1 MSSPHAQ
8 PTALYGPGFARDPA
22 RLTEDLRRRHGP
34 VAPVLL
40 DGTVPAWLVLGYREL
55 YQVADDPEL
64 FARTRRHWHS
74 GQRFRPQEPTDPR
87 ANGAPGAD
95 TVPRSGDRPPGGA
108 VSGSG
113 STPPAPPPLHAALA
127 EVDPMELRLRVEQVA
142 DRLVNGFAGRGTADL
157 IAEYT
162 HRIPLLTLARIFG
175 LAETTVPGLVR
186 DTGLSATP
194 GPEAVPARQR
204 IVSLMRELVRHKR
217 AHPGADLPSRI
228 LAHPRAPH
236 DDAVATD
243 LFLTLEVAHLATADW
258 MGNALRL
265 MLTDERFATTLSG
278 GRGSIGQALN
288 EVLWREPPVQ
298 NIVGR
303 IATTDTHLG
312 GRHVRRGDLLVLG
325 VAAAN
330 ADPHARVRGSCP
342 QLTDGGGD
350 VGGAVGNEA
359 YLSFGHGEHSCPY
372 PAQEIA
378 ATVARGGVEVLL
390 DRLPD
395 VHLAVPGSTLTWRHS
410 VRMRGLTTL
419 PVRFTPARPGS

>member
-1 MSSPHAQ
+1 MSGPHAQ

-22 RLTEDLRRRHGP
+22 RLNEDLRRRHGP

-55 YQVADDPEL
+55 YQVADDPGL

-74 GQRFRPQEPTDPR
+74 GQRSRPEDPIDPR
-87 ANGAPGAD
+87 ENRLPGGDA
-95 TVPRSGDRPPGGA
+95 VPRSGDRPSGGA
-108 VSGSG
+108 VPGSG
-113 STPPAPPPLHAALA
+113 AVPPPPLHEALA

-142 DRLVNGFAGRGTADL
+142 DRLVDGFAGRGTADL

-162 HRIPLLTLARIFG
+162 HRIPLLTLARVFG

-186 DTGLSATP
+186 DTGLAATP

-204 IVSLMRELVRHKR
+204 IVSLMRELVRHRR

-228 LAHPRAPH
+228 LAHPRAPD

-243 LFLTLEVAHLATADW
+243 LFLTLEAAHLATADW
-258 MGNALRL
+258 TGNALRL

-288 EVLWREPPVQ
+288 EVLWREPPIQ

-330 ADPHARVRGSCP
+330 ADPHARVRGRCP
-342 QLTDGGGD
+342 Q
-350 VGGAVGNEA
+350 
-359 YLSFGHGEHSCPY
+359 
-372 PAQEIA
+372 A
-378 ATVARGGVEVLL
+378 A
-390 DRLPD
+390 
-395 VHLAVPGSTLTWRHS
+395 
-410 VRMRGLTTL
+410 
-419 PVRFTPARPGS
+419 

>member
-1 MSSPHAQ
+1 MSGPHAP

-22 RLTEDLRRRHGP
+22 RLNEDLRRRHGP

-55 YQVADDPEL
+55 YQVADDPGL

-74 GQRFRPQEPTDPR
+74 GQHVRPQEPIDPR
-87 ANGAPGAD
+87 VSRTPGVE
-95 TVPRSGDRPPGGA
+95 TVPRSGDRPAA
-108 VSGSG
+108 VPGSG
-113 STPPAPPPLHAALA
+113 AAPPPLHEALA

-157 IAEYT
+157 IAGYT
-162 HRIPLLTLARIFG
+162 HRIPMLTLARIFG
-175 LAETTVPGLVR
+175 LSETTVPGLVR
-186 DTGLSATP
+186 DTGLAATP
-194 GPEAVPARQR
+194 GPEAGPARQR
-204 IVSLMRELVRHKR
+204 IVSLMRELVRHRR

-243 LFLTLEVAHLATADW
+243 LFLTLEAAHLATADW

-288 EVLWREPPVQ
+288 EVLWRDPPVQ

-312 GRHVRRGDLLVLG
+312 GRRVRRGDLLVLG

-330 ADPHARVRGSCP
+330 ADPHARVRGACP
-342 QLTDGGGD
+342 QVVAGGGGD

-359 YLSFGHGEHSCPY
+359 YLSFGHGEHGCPY

-395 VHLAVPGSTLTWRHS
+395 VHLAVPTSALAWRHS